1 MYYAQIDEKGYCIAI
16 SDLGENMTDETLIM
30 IPEMNENYLKRKYDK
45 EKKCWTKQWKQSN
58 TVIQSQQTDMQMMMQ
73 AMTEL
78 ELLAYEEKA
87 QRQVLSQKTE
97 ELEKSIKE
105 MKNNNV

>member
-16 SDLGENMTDETLIM
+16 SDLGENMTDEALIM
-30 IPEMNENYLKRKYDK
+30 IPEMNENYLKRK
-45 EKKCWTKQWKQSN
+45 CWTKQWKQSN
-58 TVIQSQQTDMQMMMQ
+58 TIIQSQQTDMQMMMQ

-105 MKNNNV
+105 MQNNNV